1 MLFFAINCCTETFII
16 LSALNVYMYRFL
28 LICILFIFAASIAR
42 ADDVA
47 AWRSVAESTPSVRR
61 NNIRGYSWRVDEQGD
76 TVLVVFLSDLTVF
89 PPEKFKN
96 KKAEEFYWRAVRDV
110 KLTLPYAK
118 LIAETLVETY
128 EYIETFPTQKEREQY
143 LKKMEKSLFE
153 QYKPVLK
160 KFSRRQAKVLIKL
173 IQRETH
179 QSSYDIVKA
188 FLGSFRAGFWQG
200 FGKLFGVSLKSSFN
214 PDTDKNDAMLNR
226 IARGVEQG
234 TL

>member
-1 MLFFAINCCTETFII
+1 MRIFIS
-16 LSALNVYMYRFL
+16 L
-28 LICILFIFAASIAR
+28 ILFIIASGIVR
-42 ADDVA
+42 ASDPEA
-47 AWRSVAESTPSVRR
+47 MKALAESTPSVMR
-61 NNIRGYSWRVDEQGD
+61 NPYRGYSWRVDEHGD
-76 TVLVVFLSDLTVF
+76 TVMVVFLHELTVY
-89 PPEKFKN
+89 PPMKFKN
-96 KKAEEFYWRAVRDV
+96 KKQEEFFWRTVRDV

-128 EYIETFPTQKEREQY
+128 EYIETFETQKEREDY
-143 LKKMEKSLFE
+143 LKSMEGALFE

-160 KFSRRQAKVLIKL
+160 KFSRRQAKTLIKL

-188 FLGSFRAGFWQG
+188 FLGSFRAAFWQG

-214 PDTDKNDAMLNR
+214 PSKNKDDATLDR
-226 IARGVEQG
+226 IARCVEQG